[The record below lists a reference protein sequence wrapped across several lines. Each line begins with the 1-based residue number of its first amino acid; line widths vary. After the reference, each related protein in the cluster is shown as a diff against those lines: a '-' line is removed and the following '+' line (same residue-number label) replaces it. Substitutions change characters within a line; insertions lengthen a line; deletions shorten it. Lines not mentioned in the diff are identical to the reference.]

1 MPLTLPSS
9 SALRVAVIPDSFKG
23 SATASEVA
31 EAMTTGVSRAAASFG
46 VDVHI
51 QTLPFADGGE
61 GTLDAICSA
70 WGVQP
75 RTAEVTDALGRASR
89 GRYAVSAPN
98 TAGHR
103 TGVIDAAEANGLPQV
118 SDVPPRPLE
127 ATTYGVGALVTA
139 ALDAGADEILLCI
152 GGSAT
157 TDGGAGLIQALGARL
172 LDERGHELPPGGAAL
187 AELHRID
194 LTGLDPRAQA
204 VRWRIACDVTN
215 PLLGPDGAAAV
226 FGPQKGATDDDVA
239 LLDAALTRLADV
251 LASQSGRDARDEP
264 GTGAAGGM
272 PVTLM
277 SLFDAE
283 ILPGGAL
290 VAETLEARRLTETA
304 DLVLT
309 GEGRLDQQSLHGK
322 VVDTVRSITPR
333 RTPVLVIAGA
343 VDITAD
349 QQHEAG
355 ITAAFSIA
363 SGPQSLQELRTHT
376 AERVAAT
383 AEQILMVFLAAR
395 GATPADL
402 PPRIHPPT
410 R

>member
-1 MPLTLPSS
+1 M
-9 SALRVAVIPDSFKG
+9 IPDSFKG

-31 EAMTTGVSRAAASFG
+31 EAMAAGVRRAAA
-46 VDVHI
+46 VLDVEVHI

-75 RTAEVTDALGRASR
+75 RTAEVTDALGRAAR
-89 GRYAVSAPN
+89 GRYAVSEPN
-98 TAGHR
+98 ATGHR
-103 TGVIDAAEANGLPQV
+103 IGVIEAAEANGLPQV

-139 ALDAGADEILLCI
+139 ALDAGAEEILLCI

-157 TDGGAGLIQALGARL
+157 TDGGAGLAQALGARL
-172 LDERGHELPPGGAAL
+172 LDEHGHDLGPGGAAL
-187 AELHRID
+187 AQLHRID
-194 LTGLDPRAQA
+194 LAGLDPRSLK

-215 PLLGPDGAAAV
+215 PLLGPEGAAAV
-226 FGPQKGATDDDVA
+226 FGPQKGADEDDVA
-239 LLDAALTRLADV
+239 VLDAALTRLVDV
-251 LASQSGRDARDEP
+251 LTSQTGRDVRREP

-272 PVTLM
+272 PVVLM

-290 VAETLEARRLTETA
+290 VAETLEARRLSETA

-333 RTPVLVIAGA
+333 RTPLVVLAGS
-343 VDITAD
+343 VDITPD
-349 QQHEAG
+349 QQREAG

-363 SGPQSLQELRTHT
+363 PGPQTLAELQARA
-376 AERVAAT
+376 AERVAEA
-383 AEQILMVFLAAR
+383 AEQIFTVYLAGR
-395 GATPADL
+395 SRTVL
-402 PPRIHPPT
+402 HPPI